1 VNPNAI
7 VEQTTYVHPAVAC
20 AMLLAAAL
28 MLVIQQRYLLVPI
41 FLGGLLIPMD
51 QVLVLG
57 PFHFQMLRI
66 LILLGWVRVVFVSSR
81 APHPLLTGGF
91 NTLDKLVIG
100 YLFFD
105 ALDFVLLWGGSSDAL
120 INRCGNLYTS
130 LGTYFLL
137 RVLIRDKNDADIVIR
152 TLACAAAVIAVS
164 MLVEQGTGHNPY
176 SMFGGARAWTRQEL
190 MSRSDR
196 FRAMG
201 PFGHPITAGSFGGMC
216 LPCFAGLWMRSR
228 GKRSYAVLG
237 IVSATVI
244 VITSASS
251 TPIMA
256 YLFGV
261 FALALWPMR
270 AYVRALRWLLVIGII
285 ALSFVMKAPV
295 WALIERVDLVGGS
308 SSAHR
313 YQLVDQTIR
322 HFSEWWLFGIKS
334 TADWGDSMWDHANQY
349 VAIATGSG
357 LIPLIFFIAIIVH
370 AFSLVGRAR
379 RRKGQDRKLRL
390 AVWSLGAALTANL
403 VAFFGISYFDQTIM
417 VWWGQLAMIAA
428 FYAFAPARSS
438 AGTVFADVPIDKPLH
453 RVPLSY

>member
-1 VNPNAI
+1 MNPAAI
-7 VEQTTYVHPAVAC
+7 VEQTTYVHPVVAC

-28 MLVIQQRYLLVPI
+28 MLIVQRRYLLIPI

-66 LILLGWVRVVFVSSR
+66 LILLGWVRVTFVASR
-81 APHPLLTGGF
+81 APRPLLAGGF
-91 NTLDKLVIG
+91 NTLDKLVLG
-100 YLFFD
+100 YLLFD
-105 ALDFVLLWGGSSDAL
+105 ALDYVFLWGGATDAL

-130 LGTYFLL
+130 IGTYFLL
-137 RVLIRDKNDADIVIR
+137 RVLIRDKDDADVVIR
-152 TLACAAAVIAVS
+152 TLACASAVIAFS
-164 MLVEQGTGHNPY
+164 MLLEQATGHNPY
-176 SMFGGARAWTRQEL
+176 SMFGGARAWTREEL

-201 PFGHPITAGSFGGMC
+201 PFGHPITAGSFGGIC
-216 LPCFAGLWMRSR
+216 LPCFVGLWLCSR
-228 GKRSYAVLG
+228 RKRFYPVLG
-237 IVSATVI
+237 IISATVI

-256 YLFGV
+256 YIFGSL
-261 FALALWPMR
+261 ALALWPMR
-270 AYVRALRWLLVIGII
+270 AYVRAFRWLLAIGILV
-285 ALSFVMKAPV
+285 LSFVMKAPV
-295 WALIERVDLVGGS
+295 WALIQRVDLVGGS

-349 VAIATGSG
+349 VAVATGSG

-379 RRKGQDRKLRL
+379 RRKGQDRKRQL

-417 VWWGQLAMIAA
+417 VWWGQLAMIVA
-428 FYAFAPARSS
+428 FYTSAPMPSH
-438 AGTVFADVPIDKPLH
+438 AGVLLANVPVDNALH
-453 RVPLSY
+453 RIPLSY